1 MPYARKK
8 MHDGD
13 THLRRRWRLRNR
25 KKDLDEIDTDLK
37 KNSEQLLNQEVDL
50 DKPGFAQFYCIHCAT
65 YYINDRALQ
74 DHFRT
79 KVHKRRLKALEVEP
93 YTLEDSL
100 RAAGQGSFIQPSKRK
115 IETQPSRKEQAD
127 GKRIKVDE
135 VIETEKPPKQNLSK
149 TPKYEGQ
156 FGNIMKNLISPSS

>member
-25 KKDLDEIDTDLK
+25 KKDLDEIDADLK

-79 KVHKRRLKALEVEP
+79 KVHKRRLKALEAEP

-100 RAAGQGSFIQPSKRK
+100 RAAGQGSFVQPKKRK
-115 IETQPSRKEQAD
+115 IETQPSKQEQAC
-127 GKRIKVDE
+127 GKRVKLEELIE
-135 VIETEKPPKQNLSK
+135 VEKAPKQNLSK
-149 TPKYEGQ
+149 APKYDGQ
-156 FGNIMKNLISPSS
+156 FKNIMEGLMSSSS